1 MIELLQN
8 SKPNSSTMDQLM
20 HAKEIV
26 KGRVI
31 FVPKIYIYIYIY
43 EKGARSSNHISR
55 LIRHTAGEQAIP
67 RAGSVHILLTKKH
80 DHDQ

>member
-1 MIELLQN
+1 
-8 SKPNSSTMDQLM
+8 M

-31 FVPKIYIYIYIY
+31 FVPKKKKYIYIYIYIY

-55 LIRHTAGEQAIP
+55 LIWHTAGEQAIP
-67 RAGSVHILLTKKH
+67 RAGPVHILLTKK
-80 DHDQ
+80 